1 MSNTDFLSHPLTR
14 KEKIW
19 GIGYL
24 LFETFLLALL
34 LQWLNALL
42 PSPLPVAELNFIFFV
57 INFFCIAFVFR
68 KFLLGQLK
76 LLPEAAGNA
85 IGIAIVGLVVYFL
98 MNFLLAQV
106 IFALDPDFFSV
117 NDVAIQE
124 LVAENYGLMLFST
137 VILVPIT
144 EEVLFRGLVFRG
156 LYDHSPVLA
165 WVVSIALFS
174 AMHIWSYIGAYSAKT
189 LLLCFLQYLPAGI
202 CLAGTYRLSGTIL
215 CPILIHAM
223 VNYLSMM
230 SLR

>member
-1 MSNTDFLSHPLTR
+1 MNNADFLSHPLTR

-24 LFETFLLALL
+24 IFETFFLALL
-34 LQWLNALL
+34 LQWLNFLL
-42 PSPLPVAELNFIFFV
+42 PQPFPVAQLNFVFFV
-57 INFFCIAFVFR
+57 INFCAIAFVFR

-76 LLPEAAGNA
+76 LLPEVVGNA

-98 MNFLLAQV
+98 MNFMLAQV
-106 IFALDPDFFSV
+106 IFAIDPNFFSV

-124 LVAENYGLMLFST
+124 LVTENYGLMLFGT
-137 VILVPIT
+137 VIFVPIT

-156 LYDHSPVLA
+156 LHDHSPILA
-165 WVVSIALFS
+165 WIASIVLFS
-174 AMHIWSYIGAYSAKT
+174 MMHIWGYIGAYSAKT

-223 VNYLSMM
+223 VNYLSMIA
-230 SLR
+230 LR